1 MSSVSELIL
10 AASLPGCKNAIQLW
24 KDANTINPLYYWSGT
39 DARLV
44 PAFYANHC
52 LQFDDPEFRVING
65 VYKSVWSKNSIS
77 LSTVAGLLNALTET
91 AIDYRIIKGGA
102 ICLELGNF
110 GARRM
115 GDLDLVFYN
124 SDRKTVK
131 TCLLEKGFL
140 PRYPGDRRSLN
151 NEIWENREGLV
162 LDLHFINRLHF
173 LNIAFDSLIT
183 RRFANHDFRIP
194 SYQSMAMVAID
205 HGYKGHSLGD
215 LPQAIWDC
223 SMLSKNIDWKSLVA
237 RSFLLG
243 KSAQVMAMIDI
254 LVKYDEIDS
263 ADGNNNSVKK
273 NSLYRIY
280 GFLRAIANKVSQ
292 LTLPVIINRYVIFE
306 NGALKWR
313 NLLNQPVYHAWLILG
328 CIGPLERFAQK
339 NFGGLLRP
347 TKLKDVT
354 RLSIDLSESPTVI
367 ESELFSAYSC
377 FSNELRIRLA
387 VPESKRKLLIEL
399 ELDSF
404 TPRMLFVNGIG
415 NGHITPK
422 QGNRY
427 EVYISNNIKHAE
439 LSFRDFSKFPNR
451 WKGYM
456 NLMWER
462 GSV

>member
-1 MSSVSELIL
+1 LSSVSELIL

-52 LQFDDPEFRVING
+52 LQLDDPEFRVING

-77 LSTVAGLLNALTET
+77 LSAAAGLLNALTEMS
-91 AIDYRIIKGGA
+91 IDYRMIKGGA
-102 ICLELGNF
+102 ICLILRKF

-124 SDRKTVK
+124 SDRKKVK
-131 TCLLEKGFL
+131 TCLLKKGFL

-151 NEIWENREGLV
+151 NEIWENRDGVV

-205 HGYKGHSLGD
+205 HGYKGNSLGD

-223 SMLSKNIDWKSLVA
+223 SMLSKHIDWKSLVT
-237 RSFLLG
+237 RSFLYG
-243 KSAQVMAMIDI
+243 KSDHVMAMIDI
-254 LVKYDEIDS
+254 LIRYDEIKKDERYLS
-263 ADGNNNSVKK
+263 SVKT
-273 NSLYRIY
+273 NPLYRIY
-280 GFLRAIANKVSQ
+280 NFLRATAIKVSQ
-292 LTLPVIINRYVIFE
+292 LPLPIIINRNVIFE

-313 NLLNQPVYHAWLILG
+313 NFMNQPIYHAWLILG
-328 CIGPLERFAQK
+328 SIGPLERFAQK
-339 NFGGLLRP
+339 KFGGLLRP
-347 TKLKDVT
+347 NNLKDVT
-354 RLSIDLSESPTVI
+354 CLSIDLGESPTVI
-367 ESELFSAYSC
+367 ENEMFSAYSC
-377 FSNELRIRLA
+377 FSNELRIKVS

-399 ELDSF
+399 ELESF
-404 TPRMLFVNGIG
+404 TARMLFVNGIG
-415 NGHITPK
+415 SGHITPK

-427 EVYISNNIKHAE
+427 EVYVSNHIKYAE

-451 WKGYM
+451 WKGHI

-462 GSV
+462 SSV